1 MIFSHMDKLPGAFR
15 IVLWYSNLRI
25 KFPKRSG
32 DARLESF
39 VATFQAITYQSLVMI
54 CVGGFLMYMAVKKNF
69 EPNLLLPMGFGTI
82 LVNLPLSSALDQ
94 VIEGGSV
101 VHGALQMFFDLGI
114 ATEIFPLLILVAVGA
129 MCDFTPL
136 LANPKVF
143 LFGLTAQAGIFLTM
157 GIAYFVFDYNIYEA
171 ASIGIIGAADG
182 PTSIYVST
190 RFAPNLLGPIS
201 VAAYTYMALVP
212 LIQPPV
218 IKALTTE
225 KERKMRMPYA
235 PRPVSKTKLFLFP
248 IAITVIGGLIAPA
261 SVALL
266 GFVMFGNVLRVS
278 GVTER
283 LSQAAQNEMANI
295 VTILLGFSISAAM
308 TGDKFVNLGTLA
320 IIGMGLIA
328 FVLDTAG
335 GVITAKILNLF
346 MPKDK
351 KVNPMVGAA
360 GISAFPMSARVIQR
374 LGQEADPGNHLLM
387 HAVGANV
394 AGQIGSVLAGGI
406 LLAYLG

>member
-1 MIFSHMDKLPGAFR
+1 MLELFANLVEAVTWQNMVMMGVGA
-15 IVLWYSNLRI
+15 LLLYLAI
-25 KFPKRSG
+25 KH
-32 DARLESF
+32 D
-39 VATFQAITYQSLVMI
+39 
-54 CVGGFLMYMAVKKNF
+54 F

-94 VIEGGSV
+94 IAGGKV
-101 VHGALQMFFDLGI
+101 VEGALSMLFRMGI
-114 ATEIFPLLILVAVGA
+114 ATEILPLLILIAVGA
-129 MCDFTPL
+129 MCDFGPL

-157 GIAYFVFDYNIYEA
+157 GIALFFGFNIYEA

-190 RFAPNLLGPIS
+190 RFAPHLLGPIS

-218 IKALTTE
+218 IMALTTK
-225 KERKMRMPYA
+225 KERMMKMPPA
-235 PRPVSKTKLFLFP
+235 TKSVTRLARIIFP
-248 IAITVIGGLIAPA
+248 IAITIIGGIIAPA

-266 GFVMFGNVLRVS
+266 GFVMFGNLLRES

-295 VTILLGFSISAAM
+295 VTILLGFSISATM
-308 TGDKFVNLGTLA
+308 TGEKFVNTSTL
-320 IIGMGLIA
+320 IIIAMGLVA

-335 GVITAKILNLF
+335 GVITAKVLNIFL
-346 MPKDK
+346 PKEK
-351 KVNPMVGAA
+351 RINPMVGAA
-360 GISAFPMSARVIQR
+360 GISAFPMSARTIQKMG
-374 LGQEADPGNHLLM
+374 LKANPTNHLLM